1 MLPEDFVYV
10 RDIIPN
16 AFEDIRYAGSHNF
29 MGRPACGY
37 GAARAV
43 LTLPAALALK
53 KAAAH
58 FGSKGLRLLIY
69 DAYRPQRAVDDFVLW
84 AQAENDTVGKAEFY
98 PTLEKRELFPRGY
111 IAQRSGHS
119 RGSTVDLTLTDEKG
133 AAGYGR

>member
-1 MLPEDFVYV
+1 MLPEDFAYV
-10 RDIIPN
+10 RDIIPD

-58 FGSKGLRLLIY
+58 FGSKGLLAQFRRSCAMLFSLIANLKAKTEQLLSAIPGFGTTPVLPVSMR
-69 DAYRPQRAVDDFVLW
+69 RPEQQFK
-84 AQAENDTVGKAEFY
+84 TGKS
-98 PTLEKRELFPRGY
+98 LL
-111 IAQRSGHS
+111 
-119 RGSTVDLTLTDEKG
+119 
-133 AAGYGR
+133 

>member
-1 MLPEDFVYV
+1 MLPEDFAYV
-10 RDIIPN
+10 RDIIPD

-58 FGSKGLRLLIY
+58 FGSKGRWMISSSGRRLKTIPSLRPNFIRRWKNGSLFRADILRGAPAIRAAQPLI
-69 DAYRPQRAVDDFVLW
+69 
-84 AQAENDTVGKAEFY
+84 
-98 PTLEKRELFPRGY
+98 
-111 IAQRSGHS
+111 
-119 RGSTVDLTLTDEKG
+119 
-133 AAGYGR
+133 

>member
-10 RDIIPN
+10 RDIIPD

-58 FGSKGLRLLIY
+58 FASKGLRLLIY
-69 DAYRPQRAVDDFVLW
+69 RSARWMISSSGRRLKTIPSVRPNFIRRWKNGSFFRADILRSAPAIRA
-84 AQAENDTVGKAEFY
+84 AQ
-98 PTLEKRELFPRGY
+98 PL
-111 IAQRSGHS
+111 I
-119 RGSTVDLTLTDEKG
+119 
-133 AAGYGR
+133 

>member
-1 MLPEDFVYV
+1 MLPEDFAYV
-10 RDIIPN
+10 RDIIPD

-98 PTLEKRELFPRGY
+98 RRWKK
-111 IAQRSGHS
+111 
-119 RGSTVDLTLTDEKG
+119 GSFFRAG
-133 AAGYGR
+133 IYCAALRPFARLNR

>member
-1 MLPEDFVYV
+1 M
-10 RDIIPN
+10 R
-16 AFEDIRYAGSHNF
+16 ASHNF

-58 FGSKGLRLLIY
+58 FASKGLRLLIY

-84 AQAENDTVGKAEFY
+84 AQAENDTVGNGRILSDAGK
-98 PTLEKRELFPRGY
+98 
-111 IAQRSGHS
+111 
-119 RGSTVDLTLTDEKG
+119 KG
-133 AAGYGR
+133 AFSARIYCAALRPFARLNR